1 MKLIFDYDDN
11 ITGHVPSESIDLD
24 LPKHLMRSDL
34 PLPNVN
40 EVDVVRHYTD
50 LSRKNFGIDIGI
62 YPLGSCTMK
71 YNPKVNENLARLKG
85 FSHCLL
91 YTSPSPRD
99 YAASRMPS
107 SA

>member
-1 MKLIFDYDDN
+1 MKLIFDYDEN

-50 LSRKNFGIDIGI
+50 LSRKNFGIDLGI

-71 YNPKVNENLARLKG
+71 YNPKVNENLARLNG
-85 FSHCLL
+85 FSQLHP
-91 YTSPSPRD
+91 TVP
-99 YAASRMPS
+99 ASFPK
-107 SA
+107 AH